1 MRQHDVTS
9 VPLQGGYLAK
19 QCPVRAQNDAIV
31 PAVSVPVPPMLERRF
46 ERGRQF
52 ELGLA
57 ADLLHLH
64 ADACV
69 ATGATS
75 AALEVSTAEAIA
87 QSAPLIL
94 GGRLPPDL
102 LGRRVGKPDLLVHA
116 REGGY
121 RPVDIKHHMAL
132 ELAAP
137 DRRGVPGLRS
147 SLDNPWFE
155 DAAVDSLGFA
165 KKRKADLLQ
174 LAHYQRMLEAAGL
187 AAPDGRHAGIIGV
200 ERRLVWYDLDAP
212 IWQTPSSTGRQKW
225 RTTME
230 VYDSDFDFRLDVIA
244 VAQAYEH
251 DPSVELLVMPV
262 RVSECDECPW
272 WDYCRPQLEVG
283 SGDVSLL
290 PRVGWRQ
297 WKIHHDH
304 AVASRE
310 ALATLDV
317 RTARLVGAGVDVA
330 EMQRLIEGLPDET
343 PVADLGVVIRSK
355 SQLARLVAEGVGTF
369 GELSS
374 LCSRT
379 ASYSGAGLSGLAE
392 QIDLAR
398 AALGPAPI
406 YRRRGVDTLTVPRA
420 DVEVDIDMESVEQGV
435 YLWGALVTERLG
447 SGATSEYHPFV
458 TWEPLTAEAELANS
472 LRFWCWFTD
481 VRSAAHHSG
490 HSFRAYCYN
499 ASAENTYLR
508 KLGLAAG
515 ILDEITAFTHSET
528 WVDMLRVVDT
538 HLITGGGTGLKVIAP
553 IAGFSWEVDEAGGG
567 ESMLRYDVAHS
578 ADSATK
584 RADARQWL
592 LTYNRGDVEATL
604 ALREWLEGG
613 ADSIQ
618 GVETLEPAAAALSP
632 VTGRTA

>member
-1 MRQHDVTS
+1 MRQHDVSS

-31 PAVSVPVPPMLERRF
+31 PAVPVPVPPILERRF

-379 ASYSGAGLSGLAE
+379 ASYSGTGLSGLAE

-490 HSFRAYCYN
+490 RSFRAYCYN

-578 ADSATK
+578 ADSATE

-604 ALREWLEGG
+604 ALRNWLEG
-613 ADSIQ
+613 AAATIQ
-618 GVETLEPAAAALSP
+618 GVEALEPAAIASTP